1 MKKWLVPS
9 ATSRFPQFKLLN
21 QGAYGRTLLFS
32 RETFEKMLPVKLRS
46 FWPDSKFDIPWCMGP
61 TYFNERDPRAGKD
74 GVPANKTLLSNK
86 TFCHSA
92 ASGAVL
98 HVDPDNEVV
107 VTLVRTKN
115 TERDA

>member
-1 MKKWLVPS
+1 M
-9 ATSRFPQFKLLN
+9 
-21 QGAYGRTLLFS
+21 
-32 RETFEKMLPVKLRS
+32 KLRS
-46 FWPDSKFDIPWCMGP
+46 FWPDSKFDIPWGMGP

-98 HVDPDNEVV
+98 HVDPDNERWCAPRILKVMP
-107 VTLVRTKN
+107 TKPVSPSFSWPLMKASSIASP
-115 TERDA
+115 DPFCVHPQ

>member
-1 MKKWLVPS
+1 M
-9 ATSRFPQFKLLN
+9 
-21 QGAYGRTLLFS
+21 
-32 RETFEKMLPVKLRS
+32 KLRS
-46 FWPDSKFDIPWCMGP
+46 FWPDSKFDIPWGMGP

-115 TERDA
+115 TEGDAYKTSLAKFLLAVDEGIIHRKP